1 MQPLLFWKGETLLND
16 YIGNK
21 PLPVLIKDLQNTD
34 DPDSGLRGVSDDN
47 QPHDYLSTDVNPSSG
62 SNIKPSN
69 KLDKIPRIPTKKE
82 SSKSDHGFR
91 SYNKPK

>member
-1 MQPLLFWKGETLLND
+1 M
-16 YIGNK
+16 
-21 PLPVLIKDLQNTD
+21 VL
-34 DPDSGLRGVSDDN
+34 SDDN
-47 QPHDYLSTDVNPSSG
+47 QPNDYPSTDVNPSSG

-69 KLDKIPRIPTKKE
+69 KLDKIPMIPTKKE